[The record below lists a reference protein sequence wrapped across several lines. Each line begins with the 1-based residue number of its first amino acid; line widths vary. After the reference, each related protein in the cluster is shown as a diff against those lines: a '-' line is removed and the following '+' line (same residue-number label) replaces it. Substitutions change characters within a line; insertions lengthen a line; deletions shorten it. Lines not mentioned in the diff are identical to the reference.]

1 VSPRIAL
8 PKGMVTAHPGVR
20 RIMRAQVTG
29 EFMVILSVV
38 FILFYIFYALYA
50 NQIVNSY
57 QADESITSM
66 RVASQVQSAINYV
79 YLAGDGATFSTS
91 FRTSGMNV
99 TISNGVV
106 EARSEF
112 SEYDLPLLTNRIN
125 MTTINPG
132 DITLRNDHGVIG
144 IG

>member
-1 VSPRIAL
+1 
-8 PKGMVTAHPGVR
+8 
-20 RIMRAQVTG
+20 MRAQVTG
-29 EFMVILSVV
+29 EFMIILSVV

-57 QADESITSM
+57 QADASITSM
-66 RVASQVQSAINYV
+66 RVASGIQAAINYV
-79 YLAGDGATFSTS
+79 YLAGDGTTFNTS
-91 FRTSGMNV
+91 IRTSGINV

-125 MTTINPG
+125 ATTINPG
-132 DITLRNDHGVIG
+132 DIALRNNLGVIE